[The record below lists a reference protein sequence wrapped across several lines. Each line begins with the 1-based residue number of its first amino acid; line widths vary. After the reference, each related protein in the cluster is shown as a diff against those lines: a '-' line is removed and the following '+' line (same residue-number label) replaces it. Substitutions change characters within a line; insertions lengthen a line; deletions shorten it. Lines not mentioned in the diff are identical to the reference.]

1 MSELERELEQEL
13 HRVLDAVAARPI
25 PPRRAVHPGVG
36 LRALVGGAG
45 AALAVKVLT
54 GVAVAAAAVTV
65 AGAAT
70 TGSLNPAV
78 WGQAVSDQVVKCK
91 QQVANSGQHG
101 IGDCVSSFAS
111 QHGTAVSSAARQHG
125 NGNGN
130 PNGNGNANG
139 NGSSNGNGNSNGHSN
154 DKSKDHT
161 PPPKTSSTSPPTFD
175 PEPVDQVNTHPP
187 VTISPQP

>member
-25 PPRRAVHPGVG
+25 PLRRAVHPRVG

-91 QQVANSGQHG
+91 QQVANSSQHG

-111 QHGTAVSSAARQHG
+111 QHGAAVSSAARH

-130 PNGNGNANG
+130 PNGNGQANG
-139 NGSSNGNGNSNGHSN
+139 NGSWNGNGNANGHSK

-161 PPPKTSSTSPPTFD
+161 APPKTSSTSIPTFD
-175 PEPVDQVNTHPP
+175 PEPIDQVNTHPP
-187 VTISPQP
+187 VTISPEP

>member
-1 MSELERELEQEL
+1 MRDIERELEQEL

-25 PPRRAVHPGVG
+25 PPRRAVGSSAG

-91 QQVANSGQHG
+91 QDVANSGQHG

-111 QHGTAVSSAARQHG
+111 QHGAGVSSAARQHG
-125 NGNGN
+125 NGD
-130 PNGNGNANG
+130 GNGNANG
-139 NGSSNGNGNSNGHSN
+139 NGSSNGNGNAGGHSK
-154 DKSKDHT
+154 DKTKDHT
-161 PPPKTSSTSPPTFD
+161 PPSKTSSISPPTFD
-175 PEPVDQVNTHPP
+175 PEPIDQVNTHQP
-187 VTISPQP
+187 VTISPRP